1 MDSII
6 AIVVLAIVFG
16 VLWSKG
22 VLAKFA
28 QFSGE
33 TKQELLKCRGSWPG
47 WDELKGSTI
56 VVLVATLCI
65 AVFTLSSDS
74 VVKLV
79 LEGLSNLVK

>member
-6 AIVVLAIVFG
+6 AIVVLAIVFDI
-16 VLWSKG
+16 LWSKG

-33 TKQELLKCRGSWPG
+33 TKQELLKCSWPG

-74 VVKLV
+74 LVKLV
-79 LEGLSNLVK
+79 LEGLLNLVN

>member
-1 MDSII
+1 MQ
-6 AIVVLAIVFG
+6 LARLG
-16 VLWSKG
+16 R
-22 VLAKFA
+22 A
-28 QFSGE
+28 Q
-33 TKQELLKCRGSWPG
+33 
-47 WDELKGSTI
+47 GSTI